1 MRNVLLATLLLTC
14 SIAYAEEWLEAPNK
28 NGGKIILT
36 KTKCEKYPSLHFMMS
51 TNPQGKSLTGCWG
64 YFGGMVQVSYDDD
77 EGGIYTYDINK
88 FVVKEEK

>member
-36 KTKCEKYPSLHFMMS
+36 KTRCTKYPSLYMMIS
-51 TNPQGKSLTGCWG
+51 TNPQGKALTGCWA
-64 YFGGMVQVSYDDD
+64 FISGMVQVSYDD
-77 EGGIYTYDINK
+77 EGGIYTYDVDK

>member
-14 SIAYAEEWLEAPNK
+14 SIAHAEEWLEAPNK

-77 EGGIYTYDINK
+77 GAIYSYDADK